1 MANWKITIKN
11 TISSSALKVTKG
23 MSVEITTPNNNPPL
37 SNPDGKKMILDAF
50 KRKYDIDLGAATV
63 NSGTNL
69 IVEKL

>member
-11 TISSSALKVTKG
+11 TVSSNALKVTAG
-23 MSVEITTPNNNPPL
+23 MNVEITTSSNNLPL
-37 SNPDGKKMILDAF
+37 STSDGKKMILDAF
-50 KRKYDIDLGAATV
+50 KRKYSVDLGTATV

>member
-11 TISSSALKVTKG
+11 TVSSSALKVTAG
-23 MSVEITTPNNNPPL
+23 MNVEITTTNNNPPL
-37 SNPDGKKMILDAF
+37 SIPDGKKMILDAF
-50 KRKYDIDLGAATV
+50 RREYSIDLGAATV